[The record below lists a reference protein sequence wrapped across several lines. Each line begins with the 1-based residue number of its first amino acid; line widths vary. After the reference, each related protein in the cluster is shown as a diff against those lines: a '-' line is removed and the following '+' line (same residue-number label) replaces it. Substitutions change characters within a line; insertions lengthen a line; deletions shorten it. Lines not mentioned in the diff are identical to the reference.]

1 MNNRAQLTSHEV
13 LELHEII
20 RSEVLGV
27 KKIQASL
34 LMVADPDLTSFMQRS
49 MQFKKDTLTSYQ
61 AFYHKS
67 EKQQ

>member
-34 LMVADPDLTSFMQRS
+34 VMVTDSDLTSFMQRS
-49 MQFKKDTLTSYQ
+49 MQYKKDTLASYQ
-61 AFYHKS
+61 TFYHNS
-67 EKQQ
+67 EKQK